1 MRVFFLSLFLLQAVL
16 LLSQQSHSL
25 PTSAPPTYLIGPD
38 DHLLIQVQEAP
49 EFTKDPWRVDSN
61 GAIDLP
67 MAGTI
72 KASGRSVEQLR
83 ADIQQKL
90 LPFIINPKVTVN
102 VLDAR
107 SQPVSILGSV
117 AKPGE
122 YQLVDRRTLYQ
133 VLSVAGGLAADA
145 GSTVRVTRKIQ
156 YGPIPLPGA
165 VTDPTRQFSVASV
178 PVKAIL
184 DGSDPRTNIAIQ
196 PYDII
201 SVPRADRVYVI
212 GSVQKPG
219 AFLLNER
226 QTVTVLQ
233 ALSLAEGP
241 KLVAATQRAKILHH
255 VDGRAERTE
264 IAINLKKVLAGQ
276 DADVTLQPEDILF
289 IPNSAAKQISI
300 RAAEAAVQAGTGLAI
315 WR

>member
-1 MRVFFLSLFLLQAVL
+1 MRVLSLSLVLLQAAL
-16 LLSQQSHSL
+16 LLGQQSNS
-25 PTSAPPTYLIGPD
+25 PPSTVSPSYLIGPD

-49 EFTKDPWRVDSN
+49 EFTKDPLRVDSN
-61 GAIDLP
+61 GLLDLP
-67 MAGTI
+67 MAGTV
-72 KASGRSVEQLR
+72 KAGGRSVEQLR
-83 ADIQQKL
+83 ADIRQKL
-90 LPFIINPKVTVN
+90 SPFIIDPKVTVN

-145 GSTVRVTRKIQ
+145 GSTVRITRKSQ

-165 VTDPTRQFSVASV
+165 VTDPSGKFNVASV
-178 PVKAIL
+178 PVRAIL
-184 DGSDPRTNIAIQ
+184 DGSDPQTNIAIE

-255 VDGRAERTE
+255 VNGSAERTE

-289 IPNSAAKQISI
+289 VPNSAAKQVSI